1 MTKPRILIAM
11 ITVGNG
17 HKAPADALKAGIEKL
32 YPNQFEVDVLDFTLA
47 VGDDDFDKRHK
58 ESWDW
63 MLENPKFAYWGQLFM
78 DKAVPASA
86 TRFVQGQMVADHAKN
101 AAKFVKEKNYDL
113 LIATHFFT
121 IRALAIAK
129 QKYGVEAPLVGV
141 NTDPF
146 DAHALWAEKRA
157 TEMIVSSRLARKG
170 MMEKG
175 VPGSKIKMFGYPLGL
190 QFMNNPLTKQEARA
204 KLGLDPHKLTVLQS
218 AGGEGLGGQLEKFA
232 RAVLKAHLDVQ
243 YIIACGRNEALY
255 SHFQRLTHKYKG
267 PTTLLPQGF
276 ITNMQDW
283 IAASDLVLGKAGA
296 ATTFEALVMNRPIFH
311 TSYVAYNEKTNVDFC
326 IEKGIGKY
334 IPEPKQLIEILEPLT
349 KDKTPLERLSQK
361 IADLNLRPGTLDIAK
376 YLVETYLSPKT
387 QLHLSP
393 SDFHVA

>member
-47 VGDDDFDKRHK
+47 VGDDEFDKRHK

-86 TRFVQGQMVADHAKN
+86 TRFVQGQMVADHARN

-113 LIATHFFT
+113 LVATHFFT

-129 QKYGVEAPLVGV
+129 QKYGVEAPLVGI

-157 TEMIVSSRLARKG
+157 TEMIVSSRLAKKG

-175 VPGSKIKMFGYPLGL
+175 VPSSKLKMFGYPLGL
-190 QFMNNPLTKQEARA
+190 QFMNNPLTKAEARA
-204 KLGLDPHKLTVLQS
+204 KLGLDPNKLTILQS

-232 RAVLKAHLDVQ
+232 RAVLKSHLDVQ
-243 YIIACGRNEALY
+243 YVIACGRNEDLY
-255 SHFQRLTHKYKG
+255 SHFQRLNQKYKG

-276 ITNMQDW
+276 ITNMQEW

-334 IPEPKQLIEILEPLT
+334 VPEPKMLVELLEPLT
-349 KDKTPLERLSQK
+349 KDKTPLEHLSQK
-361 IADLNLRPGTLDIAK
+361 IADLNLKPGTLDIAK
-376 YLVETYLSPKT
+376 YLVETYLV
-387 QLHLSP
+387 Q
-393 SDFHVA
+393 VAS

>member
-1 MTKPRILIAM
+1 MRKPRILLAM

-32 YPNQFEVDVLDFTLA
+32 YPDQFEIDVLDFTLA
-47 VGDDDFDKRHK
+47 VGDADFDKRHK
-58 ESWDW
+58 DSWDW

-101 AAKFVKEKNYDL
+101 AARFVKEREYDL

-129 QKYGVEAPLVGV
+129 QKYGVEAPLVGI

-157 TEMIVSSRLARKG
+157 TEMIVSSRLAKKG

-175 VPGSKIKMFGYPLGL
+175 VPSSKLKMFGYPLGL
-190 QFMNNPLTKQEARA
+190 QFMNNPLTKEKARA
-204 KLGLDPHKLTVLQS
+204 KLGLDPNKLTVLQS

-243 YIIACGRNEALY
+243 YIIACGRNEDLY
-255 SHFQRLTHKYKG
+255 SHFQRLNQKYKG
-267 PTTLLPQGF
+267 PTNLLPQGF
-276 ITNMQDW
+276 ITNMQEW

-334 IPEPKQLIEILEPLT
+334 VPEPKMLVELLEPLT
-349 KDKTPLERLSQK
+349 KDKMPLEYLSQK
-361 IADLNLRPGTLDIAK
+361 IADLNLKPGTLEIAK
-376 YLVETYLSPKT
+376 YLVETYLSSSPPFP
-387 QLHLSP
+387 LSSP
-393 SDFHVA
+393 DFHVA